1 MLYRLTKR
9 SNHMMAAML
18 RKHVEFTPDKV
29 LLSGKEVD
37 EVLEVL
43 PRDTD
48 TCKVLAFHVHR
59 ECGICRMSH
68 FLFHS
73 AFFYF

>member
-9 SNHMMAAML
+9 SNSMMASML
-18 RKHVEFTPDKV
+18 RKHVEFTPDKA
-29 LLSGKEVD
+29 LLAGNEVD

-48 TCKVLAFHVHR
+48 TCKASQYFYANHN
-59 ECGICRMSH
+59 SD
-68 FLFHS
+68 S
-73 AFFYF
+73 A